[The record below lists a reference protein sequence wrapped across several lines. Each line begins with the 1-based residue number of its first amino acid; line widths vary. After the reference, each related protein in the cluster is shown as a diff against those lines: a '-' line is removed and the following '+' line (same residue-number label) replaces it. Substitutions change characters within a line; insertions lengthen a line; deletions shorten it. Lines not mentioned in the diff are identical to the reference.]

1 MKETPERLLERLLKE
16 VSSDGEEYQKQPE
29 GSVRSRLE
37 GRIEGMITAAWLLDA
52 IDHDSAQGLAD
63 LHLKRKLT
71 LSDLGFEGE

>member
-1 MKETPERLLERLLKE
+1 MKGNPERRLELLLKE

-29 GSVRSRLE
+29 GNVRSRLE

-71 LSDLGFEGE
+71 PNDLGFAGE

>member
-1 MKETPERLLERLLKE
+1 MTETPEQRLERLLKE
-16 VSSDGEEYQKQPE
+16 VSSDGADYQKQPD
-29 GSVRSRLE
+29 GNARSRLE

-71 LSDLGFEGE
+71 PDDLGFESE

>member
-1 MKETPERLLERLLKE
+1 MKGNPERRLELLLKE

-29 GSVRSRLE
+29 GNVRSRLE

-52 IDHDSAQGLAD
+52 IDHDSAQGLGD

-71 LSDLGFEGE
+71 PNDLGFEGQ

>member
-1 MKETPERLLERLLKE
+1 MKGNPERRLELLLKE

-29 GSVRSRLE
+29 GNVRSRLE

-71 LSDLGFEGE
+71 PNDLGFEGQ